1 MTVKCT
7 LIIWYNAILAVPQNR
22 DSGGF
27 LIKFPIPLNPILH
40 STDYKGSVICWVSIR
55 MSLFYLILFFCWKA
69 HCMVKPY
76 WMVSRP
82 SLDPFCKSRAAS
94 GVAIDIDHNKINQIS
109 TTQHF
114 IDQNID
120 HKSSLKGMYLLH
132 YTFRDQREHAHFG
145 RTVIYPISHFHFFKF
160 NTLREAIL

>member
-1 MTVKCT
+1 MTLKCT

-55 MSLFYLILFFCWKA
+55 MSLFYLILNCFFFCWKA

-94 GVAIDIDHNKINQIS
+94 GVVIDIDHNKINQIS
-109 TTQHF
+109 TKYQP
-114 IDQNID
+114 NID
-120 HKSSLKGMYLLH
+120 HTALYRPKYRPQKFFKRRVFATLHISRPKS
-132 YTFRDQREHAHFG
+132 ACHFG
-145 RTVIYPISHFHFFKF
+145 RTDII
-160 NTLREAIL
+160 